1 MSEAL
6 RLQNLLIN
14 QGLLTS
20 QGQVTFN
27 FFGQVLT
34 VTSLDVVG
42 SILQNWFEHW
52 LRSNQIPYGVAQHS
66 QSWPDF
72 VLQDG
77 TELEIKAFNSDAGP
91 NFDVAN
97 FDAYTRSL
105 QTNAE
110 RLLTE
115 HLIFGYKSVN
125 GIVQITEL
133 HLKKIWE
140 ITGPSPKNILNLQI
154 KQDVPV
160 NIRPK
165 NWRSPNVEVFQNRRD
180 FVRALHLA
188 LQRFYPMR
196 CPDFFNIVEADFLQK
211 TGQPL

>member
-6 RLQNLLIN
+6 RLKNLLVS
-14 QGLLTS
+14 QGILQA
-20 QGQVTFN
+20 QGQVNFN
-27 FFGQVLT
+27 FFGEELI

-42 SILQNWFEHW
+42 SILQNWFEQW
-52 LRSNQIPYGVAQHS
+52 LLRNNAPYRLGAHS

-77 TELEIKAFNSDAGP
+77 TDLEVKAFNSDAGP

-140 ITGPSPKNILNLQI
+140 LTGPSRTNILNLQI
-154 KQDVPV
+154 KQNVPV

-165 NWRSPNVEVFQNRRD
+165 NWRSTQVEVFQNRRE
-180 FVRALHLA
+180 FVLALHQA

-196 CPDFFNIVEADFLQK
+196 CPDFFNIVEADFLNK
-211 TGQPL
+211 TGQSL